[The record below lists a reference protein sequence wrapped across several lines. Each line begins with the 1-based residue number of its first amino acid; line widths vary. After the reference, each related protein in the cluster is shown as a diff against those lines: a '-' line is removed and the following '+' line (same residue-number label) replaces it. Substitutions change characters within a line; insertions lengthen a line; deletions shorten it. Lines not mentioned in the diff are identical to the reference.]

1 MRACHVQLLLAA
13 AAITHAVKAKTTTSA
28 AVSTTNSTIEFI
40 STAGRDK
47 GDGKMNVN
55 VLVNEVL
62 ADEKTTVFAAGSPKS
77 SEDSTYTTERDDSER
92 AGNFGQGFGE
102 GLSEMVGKLKDA
114 VIPKM
119 DKLFTKTEPK
129 EYQALMKL
137 AAKHSGDPAS
147 AMVVLKKKY
156 NDKRIAELIVDAKMD
171 PTHNGAALKLEE
183 AQMEYWLNNHLSA
196 GGGFELLG
204 LNEAEG
210 NLLARPLFQYWSTYV
225 ERFNTKHSEKV
236 SAVDILTPKYYTDA
250 ALARLIV
257 DAKKDTKSK
266 SNAVKLG
273 EEQLDNWLSKKYSAD
288 KVFRLLKL
296 DKVED
301 GLLTHP
307 VFNHWYTYFERINVE
322 HNTKKK
328 VVSFLEDKASN
339 KGFLLK
345 SYLKDEAE
353 KANFETKSRVYELFV
368 ELKLERVEDGLF
380 SNPLFIFWR
389 TCLQKFRAAHPEEPQ
404 TSVFN
409 YLRTLYGDKGLA
421 DLIIAERQVK
431 KSAKFAIIVENEL
444 CATWVSN
451 GKSLDDVFEL
461 LDLNRAGY
469 KLLEDPSMK
478 TFVTFTKTVN
488 MNRKTHTE
496 TKEAAFEANEIF
508 RGIKFASGTRGL
520 LSTESE
526 KALFQLW
533 FTQDKKPNEV
543 FKMFLGKKN
552 LDKILKDE
560 GNLFEIPLFVTY
572 LKYAE
577 AYSRTKRLARA
588 EDYTKPVKDF
598 EKRPWK
604 TDPTTMVDYIDR
616 KADVAFL
623 LEGQFYD
630 RMDKLG
636 EMILSAKKLESE
648 SAKYAVQ
655 RVENDM
661 FRFWS
666 VNGGVTPDSLFASLK
681 LNDKMT
687 PAELFE
693 NPMFRWWIDYMDFF
707 VKQLKPTDQSGNI
720 LMEVFK
726 HQANLKWL
734 KRARKNE
741 NTREL
746 ADKVWTDLIN
756 QHLTHDSSPEKVW
769 KKLMLSPK
777 SSDDMV
783 VFERY
788 LKVHTQRLKD
798 AEKEMQVRDRV
809 RTAEEEVK
817 LKKVEQEMSKKTEDD

>member
-13 AAITHAVKAKTTTSA
+13 AAITHATKAKTTTSVA
-28 AVSTTNSTIEFI
+28 
-40 STAGRDK
+40 
-47 GDGKMNVN
+47 
-55 VLVNEVL
+55 VL
-62 ADEKTTVFAAGSPKS
+62 AEEKTTVFAAGSPKS
-77 SEDSTYTTERDDSER
+77 SEESIYTADRDDSER
-92 AGNFGQGFGE
+92 AGNFGQGFNE

-129 EYQALMKL
+129 EYQVLLKL
-137 AAKHSGDPAS
+137 AAKHSGDPVS

-236 SAVDILTPKYYTDA
+236 SAVDILTSKYYSDA

-266 SNAVKLG
+266 INAVKLG

-288 KVFRLLKL
+288 EVFKLLKL

-328 VVSFLEDKASN
+328 VVSFLDDKASN

-345 SYLKDEAE
+345 NYLKDEAE

-389 TCLQKFRAAHPEEPQ
+389 TCLRKFRAAHPEEPQ
-404 TSVFN
+404 TSDFN

-421 DLIIAERQVK
+421 DLINAERQVK

-496 TKEAAFEANEIF
+496 TKEAAFEANEILQ
-508 RGIKFASGTRGL
+508 GIKIASGTGGL

-543 FKMFLGKKN
+543 FDMFFGKDNLGKS
-552 LDKILKDE
+552 LEDE

-572 LKYAE
+572 MKYAE
-577 AYSRTKRLARA
+577 AYPRTKRLATDDDYKKVA
-588 EDYTKPVKDF
+588 SNTED
-598 EKRPWK
+598 RPWK
-604 TDPTTMVDYIDR
+604 TDPTTMVDYVYR
-616 KADVAFL
+616 EADMPRL
-623 LEGQFYD
+623 MNGQFD
-630 RMDKLG
+630 DKMDKLG
-636 EMILSAKKLESE
+636 EMILSAKKS
-648 SAKYAVQ
+648 STDGTHF
-655 RVENDM
+655 RVSTAEAD
-661 FRFWS
+661 
-666 VNGGVTPDSLFASLK
+666 
-681 LNDKMT
+681 MT
-687 PAELFE
+687 PE
-693 NPMFRWWIDYMDFF
+693 
-707 VKQLKPTDQSGNI
+707 
-720 LMEVFK
+720 
-726 HQANLKWL
+726 
-734 KRARKNE
+734 
-741 NTREL
+741 
-746 ADKVWTDLIN
+746 
-756 QHLTHDSSPEKVW
+756 
-769 KKLMLSPK
+769 
-777 SSDDMV
+777 
-783 VFERY
+783 
-788 LKVHTQRLKD
+788 
-798 AEKEMQVRDRV
+798 
-809 RTAEEEVK
+809 
-817 LKKVEQEMSKKTEDD
+817 

>member
-28 AVSTTNSTIEFI
+28 AVSTTNSTIEFKLYC
-40 STAGRDK
+40 G
-47 GDGKMNVN
+47 
-55 VLVNEVL
+55 
-62 ADEKTTVFAAGSPKS
+62 
-77 SEDSTYTTERDDSER
+77 DDSER

-196 GGGFELLG
+196 GGGFELMG
-204 LNEAEG
+204 LNEAE
-210 NLLARPLFQYWSTYV
+210 
-225 ERFNTKHSEKV
+225 V

-431 KSAKFAIIVENEL
+431 KI
-444 CATWVSN
+444 
-451 GKSLDDVFEL
+451 
-461 LDLNRAGY
+461 
-469 KLLEDPSMK
+469 
-478 TFVTFTKTVN
+478 
-488 MNRKTHTE
+488 RKICYNCGE
-496 TKEAAFEANEIF
+496 RVMRNV
-508 RGIKFASGTRGL
+508 G
-520 LSTESE
+520 
-526 KALFQLW
+526 
-533 FTQDKKPNEV
+533 
-543 FKMFLGKKN
+543 
-552 LDKILKDE
+552 
-560 GNLFEIPLFVTY
+560 
-572 LKYAE
+572 
-577 AYSRTKRLARA
+577 
-588 EDYTKPVKDF
+588 VK
-598 EKRPWK
+598 WK
-604 TDPTTMVDYIDR
+604 VIR
-616 KADVAFL
+616 
-623 LEGQFYD
+623 
-630 RMDKLG
+630 R
-636 EMILSAKKLESE
+636 
-648 SAKYAVQ
+648 
-655 RVENDM
+655 
-661 FRFWS
+661 
-666 VNGGVTPDSLFASLK
+666 
-681 LNDKMT
+681 
-687 PAELFE
+687 
-693 NPMFRWWIDYMDFF
+693 
-707 VKQLKPTDQSGNI
+707 
-720 LMEVFK
+720 
-726 HQANLKWL
+726 
-734 KRARKNE
+734 
-741 NTREL
+741 
-746 ADKVWTDLIN
+746 
-756 QHLTHDSSPEKVW
+756 
-769 KKLMLSPK
+769 
-777 SSDDMV
+777 
-783 VFERY
+783 
-788 LKVHTQRLKD
+788 
-798 AEKEMQVRDRV
+798 RV
-809 RTAEEEVK
+809 RA
-817 LKKVEQEMSKKTEDD
+817 S